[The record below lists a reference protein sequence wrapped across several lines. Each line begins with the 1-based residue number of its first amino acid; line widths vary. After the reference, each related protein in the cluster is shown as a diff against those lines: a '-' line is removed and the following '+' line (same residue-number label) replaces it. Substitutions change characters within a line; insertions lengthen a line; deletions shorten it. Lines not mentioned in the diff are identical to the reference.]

1 MANTTSMHAICAHK
15 DTRTTRNH
23 EGDRLESKLI
33 SYKRRTITYCTCLL
47 NQFEMLL
54 TLETSLKRLFQALEE
69 RWGRHSQK
77 LPSFAPLVCGCL
89 LLIEY
94 EQTSRSRPRACLPE
108 SPIILPVISSAAP
121 KDLHVSL
128 CQRT

>member
-1 MANTTSMHAICAHK
+1 MHAICAHK

-69 RWGRHSQK
+69 RMGKTFSEIT
-77 LPSFAPLVCGCL
+77 L
-89 LLIEY
+89 LCTVSLWM
-94 EQTSRSRPRACLPE
+94 
-108 SPIILPVISSAAP
+108 PVI
-121 KDLHVSL
+121 D
-128 CQRT
+128 